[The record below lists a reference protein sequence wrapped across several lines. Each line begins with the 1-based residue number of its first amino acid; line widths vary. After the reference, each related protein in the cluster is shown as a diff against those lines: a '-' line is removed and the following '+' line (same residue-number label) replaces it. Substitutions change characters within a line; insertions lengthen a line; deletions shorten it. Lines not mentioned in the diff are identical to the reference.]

1 MRDPADPLAPRPTA
15 SRPLGPAALLLAVI
29 LVISTLHYLTDPSH
43 TLLHVIYQ
51 RLYYGPII
59 VGAYWYGIRGGLLA
73 ALATTA
79 AYVPHIAITWSADA
93 PYEASQYAEI
103 VMFYAAGLLVGLLAD
118 TQRRL
123 TARYQRAA
131 ASLERANRELRESQ
145 MQLARADRLSALGQ
159 MAAGLA
165 HELRNP
171 LAGVS
176 GALEI
181 VAEHTQDGTPQAE
194 FAGIAQKELRRL
206 DDLVT
211 RFLAYARPHPP
222 AFRLEES
229 RQLIDR
235 VVALLRPELER
246 QGVSVEVDAASAW
259 PALRVDPE
267 QIQQVLLNV
276 LLNAVQASPRGSTV
290 RVSGRTEP
298 RSLRIDVIDEGP
310 GIPEDQLS
318 QVFDPFFT
326 TKQHGTGLGLAVSAR
341 IVNAHHGGIDAR
353 RNPERGTTVSIRLP
367 MPDNGSAGASAPAVG
382 GGP

>member
-1 MRDPADPLAPRPTA
+1 MNDTVESVSRRPTL
-15 SRPLGPAALLLAVI
+15 RRTLGPAVLLLAVI
-29 LVISTLHYLTDPSH
+29 LLISTLHYLTDPGQA
-43 TLLHVIYQ
+43 LWHVVYQ

-59 VGAYWYGIRGGLLA
+59 VGAYWYGVRGGLLA
-73 ALATTA
+73 AIATTA
-79 AYVPHIAITWSADA
+79 AYAPHIAMTWSADA

-103 VMFYAAGLLVGLLAD
+103 VMFYAAGLFVGLLAD

-123 TARYQRAA
+123 TDRYQRAA
-131 ASLERANRELRESQ
+131 AELEQANRELRESHA
-145 MQLARADRLSALGQ
+145 QLARADRLSALGQ

-171 LAGVS
+171 LAGVN
-176 GALEI
+176 GAIEI
-181 VAEHTQDGTPQAE
+181 VAEHAQAGTPQAE

-222 AFRLEES
+222 ALRLVES
-229 RQLIDR
+229 GRVVEQ

-246 QGVSVEVDAASAW
+246 QGVSARVDPASAW
-259 PALRVDPE
+259 PPLSVDPE

-290 RVSGRTEP
+290 RVHSRTEP
-298 RSLRIDVIDEGP
+298 RFLAIDVSDEGP
-310 GIPEDQLS
+310 GIPEEHLS

-326 TKQHGTGLGLAVSAR
+326 TKPRGTGLGLAVSAR
-341 IVNAHHGGIDAR
+341 IVNAHHGSIDAR
-353 RNPERGTTVSIRLP
+353 RNAEHGTTVSIRLP
-367 MPDNGSAGASAPAVG
+367 LSEDGAPAVRS
-382 GGP
+382 GP